1 MRSKHLQHLLHLGHT
16 QNLEQAKGNWQP
28 HNKPTGTARNQRSV
42 QLSVGIHPAE
52 LNRSA
57 LNWADSVGCSST
69 ASTTAREAARRIS
82 IEQRFRSIAGKHA
95 TALAFIL
102 MLLIIAFSLTYSFY
116 PYHTGPAAAVCSY
129 LNEFHV
135 YASTYVPPQRAQLP
149 DPTRRVGHATTRVPS
164 RQGEAPHLAAQQQLL
179 ELRNAHWDL
188 VAEASSTGD
197 HKEYTKDPAWRAS
210 ITAAHSALLHA
221 APVTDEGPLSEVTQ
235 IVRSFHP
242 GRALPCTNPTKLA
255 SVLQPAIDEGLITQA
270 RADELIE
277 IARNGIS
284 ATEFRNLDGPALD
297 LSGGN
302 TTDPVEEGILLD
314 FYFAQA
320 GKSRVLVFPQT
331 DAEYLETLAAVVLSP
346 SFLAYAPG
354 KAPRPILNLSSHNDG
369 VNQRMDDLAPETNG
383 YSTIPKIA
391 EHVVLTY
398 VDMVRHPA

>member
-1 MRSKHLQHLLHLGHT
+1 M
-16 QNLEQAKGNWQP
+16 
-28 HNKPTGTARNQRSV
+28 
-42 QLSVGIHPAE
+42 
-52 LNRSA
+52 
-57 LNWADSVGCSST
+57 
-69 ASTTAREAARRIS
+69 
-82 IEQRFRSIAGKHA
+82 AGKHA
-95 TALAFIL
+95 TALAFIV
-102 MLLIIAFSLTYSFY
+102 MLLIVTLGLVYSFY
-116 PYHTGPAAAVCSY
+116 PYHTGLPVVFCSH
-129 LNEFHV
+129 LNVFQTCIPTSV
-135 YASTYVPPQRAQLP
+135 SSPGIQLP
-149 DPTRRVGHATTRVPS
+149 DSAQRVGHVSTRVAS
-164 RQGEAPHLAAQQQLL
+164 QQGEPPHLAAQQQLL

-197 HKEYTKDPAWRAS
+197 HKEYTKAPAWRAS

-221 APVTDEGPLSEVTQ
+221 APITDEGPLSEVTQ
-235 IVRSFHP
+235 IIRSFHP

-255 SVLQPAIDEGLITQA
+255 SVLQPAIDEGLLAQV

-277 IARNGIS
+277 IARNDIS
-284 ATEFRNLDGPALD
+284 ATEFRNLDGPALN

-302 TTDPVEEGILLD
+302 TTYPTEEGLLLG

-369 VNQRMDDLAPETNG
+369 VNQRMDDLTPETNG

-398 VDMVRHPA
+398 VDMVRHPAKYGVTDVNEIDLAMFVADASDAKLSKAGRCPMCARGWLHHRANVLHLWLEALC